1 MAQQPMQTIPVLW
14 LHKSFQMLQVFVH
27 VEKSKQFS
35 INILR
40 FKSQHFEL
48 GQNSINY
55 LYRFFSIFY
64 ADFCRPKVFLNKAKR
79 NVGGDIFSTKR
90 FDTLIGVLKRIGARV
105 N

>member
-1 MAQQPMQTIPVLW
+1 MAQHPMQTIPVLW

-27 VEKSKQFS
+27 VEKFKQFS

-64 ADFCRPKVFLNKAKR
+64 ADFCRPKVFLNKAKSKR
-79 NVGGDIFSTKR
+79 GGGYFFNKKI
-90 FDTLIGVLKRIGARV
+90 
-105 N
+105 